1 LLSASGAPVTPLP
14 LTRDLVLIGGGHA
27 HALVLRMW
35 GMAPLAGVR
44 VTLINPDPVA
54 PYTGMLPGY
63 IAGHYPRD
71 AMMIDLVR
79 LARFAGARLILG
91 RAEGIDR
98 AARQILVSGRDPV
111 AYDVASVDIGITSD
125 LPDLPGFAG
134 HGLAAKPLGAYA
146 AAWERFVAAASP
158 EPKVVILGGGLG
170 GVELALATAHR
181 LQAAG
186 RRPCVTVLERADRA
200 LAGVGTGARAALLAH
215 MDRLGVRLMTGTQAA
230 RVTAW
235 GVETTAGAGI
245 AADLVLSVAGAR
257 PQGWLGGTGLALA
270 DGFVVVGPTL
280 QSSDAAIFGAGDC
293 VQMSHAPRPKA
304 GVFAVRQAPVL
315 LHNLRAALSGGRLRA
330 CHPQRDYLK
339 LVSTGGKGA
348 VADKWRLRLDG
359 PMLWRWKD
367 SIDRRFMAKFGPYP
381 AMARPALPADHA
393 AGLAEAMGAKPL
405 CGGCGAKVGAG
416 DLAAAL
422 SRLPAPVRDDVL
434 SGPGDDAAVLRR
446 DGGVQVMTTDHI
458 RAFTEDPWLLARITA
473 VHALGDI
480 WAMGA
485 RPQVALAQVTLPHLA
500 PHMQAA
506 TLREIMLAA
515 SRVFSQAG
523 ADIVGG
529 HTAIGAELTLGFTV
543 TGLAGRIV
551 TKGGAQPGD
560 ALILTKAIGT
570 GTILAAEMAAAPL
583 RQGLL
588 GEAVA
593 GAYTQMCRP
602 LGAASAL
609 LAPVAQ
615 AMTDVT
621 GFGLAGHLL
630 EILEASGCAAR
641 LDLAC
646 VPVLAGAE
654 ALAAAGHG
662 SSLAPA
668 NRAAAAPRMHF
679 AESPRAALL
688 FDPQTAG
695 GLLAAVPQAQAD
707 ALLAALRAQGE
718 DAAIIGRIEAGA
730 PRLTVV

>member
-1 LLSASGAPVTPLP
+1 VTPLP

-35 GMAPLAGVR
+35 AMDPLAGVR
-44 VTLINPDPVA
+44 LTLINPDPVA

-63 IAGHYPRD
+63 IAGHYPRE
-71 AMMIDLVR
+71 AMMVDLVR

-98 AARQILVSGRDPV
+98 AARQVLVQGREPV
-111 AYDVASVDIGITSD
+111 AYDVASLDIGITSD
-125 LPDLPGFAG
+125 LPDLQGFSE

-146 AAWERFVAAASP
+146 AAWEGFVAAAAP
-158 EPKVVILGGGLG
+158 EPAVVILGGGLG

-181 LQAAG
+181 LQATG
-186 RRPCVTVLERADRA
+186 RRPRVTVLERADRA
-200 LAGVGTGARAALLAH
+200 LDRVGSGARAALLAH
-215 MDRLGVRLMTGTQAA
+215 MDRLGVGLMTGTEAA
-230 RVTAW
+230 RVTAR
-235 GVETTAGAGI
+235 GVETTAGTKI

-257 PQGWLGGTGLALA
+257 PQGWLGGTGLALT
-270 DGFVVVGPTL
+270 DGFVTVGPTL
-280 QSSDAAIFGAGDC
+280 QSSDPAIFGAGDC

-315 LHNLRAALSGGRLRA
+315 LHNLRAALSGNRLRRY
-330 CHPQRDYLK
+330 HPQRDYLK

-348 VADKWRLRLDG
+348 VADKWGLRLDG
-359 PMLWRWKD
+359 PRLWRWKD
-367 SIDRRFMAKFGPYP
+367 RIDRRFMAKFGPYP
-381 AMARPALPADHA
+381 AMAGPVLPADHA

-405 CGGCGAKVGAG
+405 CGGCGAKVGAEA
-416 DLAAAL
+416 LAAAL
-422 SRLPAPVRDDVL
+422 SRLPAPVRADVL

-473 VHALGDI
+473 IHALGDI

-485 RPQVALAQVTLPHLA
+485 RPQVALAQVTLPRLA

-506 TLREIMLAA
+506 TLREIMQAA
-515 SRVFSQAG
+515 SRVFSEAG

-529 HTAIGAELTLGFTV
+529 HTATGAELTLGFTV
-543 TGLAGRIV
+543 TGLAGQVV

-570 GTILAAEMAAAPL
+570 GTLLAAEMAAAPL
-583 RQGLL
+583 PGGLL

-593 GAYTQMCRP
+593 GAFAQMCRP
-602 LGAASAL
+602 MGAASDM
-609 LAPVAQ
+609 LAPVAH

-630 EILEASGCAAR
+630 EILQASGCAAR
-641 LDLAC
+641 LELAC

-654 ALAAAGHG
+654 ALAAAGQA

-668 NRAAAAPRMHF
+668 NRAAVAPQMIF
-679 AESPRAALL
+679 TESPRAALL

-695 GLLAAVPQAQAD
+695 GLLAAVPSGQAE
-707 ALLAALRAQGE
+707 ALVTALRAQGE
-718 DAAIIGRIEAGA
+718 DAAIIGWVGAGA